1 MEKMSSTALGARLE
15 EQVFEFFKSEVEN
28 GNFIFLPQFCQVFR
42 QKGYYSAKRQSNII
56 FDVSIEAWLP
66 GAEKYS
72 FLVLIECKNYSHSI
86 PVDDL
91 EEFCSKVEQVSGG
104 KGILVSPAE
113 LQRGALNFA
122 KSSGIGFVRYLSAAN
137 LKWVLYRSP
146 SSLLY
151 QSPLSQSGLI
161 EQSLLQPK
169 LSSHLYDIY
178 AISGGMFT
186 NSWREVFSSL
196 LGEDAFSALE
206 LAGVIRSSSVD
217 SVVEFISKNAIRD
230 VSSRLLDSIGY
241 TGGRVSLEAI
251 ARKGQDESGLAI
263 VEIREENSFLG
274 SIDFSSNQIGVYGG
288 LTGCDER
295 GRFTL
300 GHELGHFYLNH
311 SQYMLREGCDDSDI
325 DLEDPP
331 KLIISDVQ
339 RLEWQANYFSS
350 CLLLPEENF
359 LESFYTIA
367 GRLGLSD
374 KGYGAL
380 YLDDQACNYESY
392 SQVSGYLKRRFG
404 VSRLAVRYRL
414 IELGLLNDV
423 RG

>member
-1 MEKMSSTALGARLE
+1 MSSTALGARLE

-28 GNFIFLPQFCQVFR
+28 GNFLFLPQFCKVFR

-72 FLVLIECKNYSHSI
+72 FLVLIECKNYSHSV

-91 EEFCSKVEQVSGG
+91 EEFFSKVEQVSGG

-113 LQRGALNFA
+113 LQKGALNFA
-122 KSSGIGFVRYLSAAN
+122 KSSGIGFVRYLSAAD

-151 QSPLSQSGLI
+151 QSPLSQSWSI
-161 EQSLLQPK
+161 EQSLLQRK
-169 LSSHLYDIY
+169 LGSHLYDIY
-178 AISGGMFT
+178 AVSGGTFT
-186 NSWREVFSSL
+186 NSWREVFSCL
-196 LGEDAFSALE
+196 LGEDEYRAFE
-206 LAGVIRSSSVD
+206 LAGVIRSSSTEP
-217 SVVEFISKNAIRD
+217 VVEYVGKNAIKNI
-230 VSSRLLDSIGY
+230 SNRLLNSIGY

-251 ARKGQDESGLAI
+251 AKKEQKESGLAI
-263 VEIREENSFLG
+263 VEIREESSYLG
-274 SIDFSSNQIGVYGG
+274 GIDFSSNQIGVYGG
-288 LTGCDER
+288 LAGCDER

-311 SQYMLREGCDDSDI
+311 SRYMLREGCDDSDI
-325 DLEDPP
+325 DLEEPP

-339 RLEWQANYFSS
+339 RLEWQANHFSS
-350 CLLLPEENF
+350 CLLLPEDSF
-359 LESFYTIA
+359 LESFYAISD
-367 GRLGLSD
+367 RIGLSD

-392 SQVSGYLKRRFG
+392 SKVSGYLKGRFG
-404 VSRLAVRYRL
+404 VSRSAVRYRL

-423 RG
+423 RS

>member
-350 CLLLPEENF
+350 CLLLPEENV

-404 VSRLAVRYRL
+404 VSRSAVRYRL